1 MTTVKKQ
8 NVWTYVLFGVL
19 AMMVLSPDLFASN
32 TGMPW
37 EGPLQNIKNSLS
49 GPVAGVISL
58 IGVIAAGSML
68 LFGNSGDF
76 SGTFRTIVW
85 MILIISLIITANV
98 IINFFTASG
107 AVIVLAGV

>member
-1 MTTVKKQ
+1 MTTKKQ
-8 NVWTYVLFGVL
+8 NVWTYVLFGVFAMLVL
-19 AMMVLSPDLFASN
+19 APDLFASS

-107 AVIVLAGV
+107 AVIILPGV